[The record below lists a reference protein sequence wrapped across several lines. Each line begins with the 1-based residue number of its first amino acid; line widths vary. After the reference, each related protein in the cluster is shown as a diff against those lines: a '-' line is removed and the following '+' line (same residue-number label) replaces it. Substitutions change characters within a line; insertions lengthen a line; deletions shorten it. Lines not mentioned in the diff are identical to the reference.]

1 MVGSAR
7 KSGGGVASVIRL
19 HEQMLVWRE
28 YGCYWLETQI
38 QAGVLTK
45 LWYALRAAVKGFFLM
60 PRFDMV
66 HFHTVPDQSMTVQL
80 PVLLWAKLWRKK
92 VLFHIHCGSQL
103 TMPMCTDNKIAHWC
117 MGQTDAIIL
126 LAESFKPM
134 LDEYW
139 PEAKSATRFVL
150 YNPLKGDDVAAPTK
164 KPAANEEADGLRRG
178 FANEEAMPTKKPMAT
193 KTILFAGMFN
203 KNKAADVLIKAF
215 AKAIKPVAYEEA
227 GGLRRGCANEE
238 AMPTKKPAANEE
250 WRLVLLGTGP
260 EEENLRKLIE
270 DLDCSE
276 KEHSENSTNSWHEMH
291 LRDRIVMPG
300 YVWGEEKDAYFRNAS
315 IYVMCSHYEGFPM
328 VVLEA
333 WQNQMAVVTTPV
345 VPDVLK
351 PVANEEACGLRKGCA
366 HEEAAP
372 TKQAMVYDSEVANAL
387 VFDFDD
393 VEQLAAHLK
402 LLMEDTN
409 LREKLGE
416 NGHNLVQ
423 QRFTMERIDVDLR
436 NIYSA
441 ILE

>member
-19 HEQMLVWRE
+19 HEQMPVWRE

-60 PRFDMV
+60 PQFDMV

-164 KPAANEEADGLRRG
+164 KLVANEEADGLR
-178 FANEEAMPTKKPMAT
+178 NSLWLTKQPLAT

-215 AKAIKPVAYEEA
+215 AKAIKP
-227 GGLRRGCANEE
+227 
-238 AMPTKKPAANEE
+238 AANGE

-270 DLDCSE
+270 DLDYSE
-276 KEHSENSTNSWHEMH
+276 KEHSENSTNEKDTSSKEENHASGKENNSPNSTNSWHEMH

-372 TKQAMVYDSEVANAL
+372 TKQAMVYDNEMANAL

-402 LLMEDTN
+402 LLMEDAN

-423 QRFTMERIDVDLR
+423 QRFTMERIDADLR

-441 ILE
+441 ILK